1 MITNSQTPAQSVFAS
16 LKIDLDEVPI
26 EELADYTAV
35 EYYLMI
41 EDEPPPDTT
50 NLEKVRRYLDSLYH
64 VCKVRE
70 WNLLK
75 AIFSMPIC
83 ISQEEKNLAL
93 SLDEY
98 LIWQALTNSLLEIIQ
113 NAVIC
118 FQGSIDNL
126 NFILMLKAR
135 ALSGNNR
142 AAAHKIFSQIIAES
156 PENSE
161 SYIEANA
168 RLGISLIY
176 SAGYQEGIV
185 SSQNSLTMI
194 ENFINY
200 NSELNIQVKMLEL
213 KTDLLET
220 IALYEMSHSKF
231 KQAIE
236 LYTEA
241 LNLRRQ
247 NKIMHKVISPL
258 VYLGILHRRMGEY
271 NRAISY
277 LTEAKPLAEKFQ
289 DDNALAWIP
298 HHLAWVFLNQGK
310 PLLAEEQS
318 NISLEGYK
326 KMESQSGQGG
336 MADVYEQLG
345 FIHLAKNEIDE
356 AYEKFEMALKI
367 RIAIENR
374 HGVASCMMGLALAS
388 WHKRQY
394 LKFIKFSLQGFN
406 KYYKIG
412 VLNRVR
418 IFRMIKLA
426 YIWTV
431 GKLNWTM

>member
-1 MITNSQTPAQSVFAS
+1 MSNHELTPGQLLFSK

-26 EELADYTAV
+26 DQLAHYTAV
-35 EYYLMI
+35 EYYLMV
-41 EDEPPPDTT
+41 EDEPPPDAT
-50 NLEKVRRYLDSLYH
+50 NLEKVRCHLESLYH
-64 VCKVRE
+64 VCKVGE
-70 WNLLK
+70 WNLIK

-83 ISQEEKNLAL
+83 ISQEEKNLEL
-93 SLDEY
+93 PLDEY
-98 LIWQALTNSLLEIIQ
+98 LIWQGLSNSLLEIIQ
-113 NAVIC
+113 NIIVSFEKI
-118 FQGSIDNL
+118 IDNI

-142 AAAHKIFSQIIAES
+142 DAAHNIFLQIIAES

-168 RLGISLIY
+168 RLGISQIY
-176 SAGYQEGIV
+176 SAGYQEGLI
-185 SSQNSLTMI
+185 SSQYSLTMI
-194 ENFINY
+194 EKFINS
-200 NSELNIQVKMLEL
+200 NSELNVQGKLLEL
-213 KTDLLET
+213 KTDILET

-231 KQAIE
+231 KQAIK

-241 LNLRRQ
+241 LNLRSKNR
-247 NKIMHKVISPL
+247 IMHKVISPL

-289 DDNALAWIP
+289 DDNALAWIT

-326 KMESQSGQGG
+326 KIEPQSGQGG

-345 FIHLAKNEIDE
+345 FIHLAKGEIDD

-367 RIAIENR
+367 RIAVENR

-388 WHKRQY
+388 WHKREY
-394 LKFIKFSLQGFN
+394 LNFIKFSWQGFN
-406 KYYKIG
+406 KYYTIG
-412 VLNRVR
+412 VLNWVR

-426 YIWTV
+426 YIWTI